1 MNSVLLNSA
10 RAISGWIVDIR
21 RTLHQ
26 HPEVKYEEVETSR
39 LVQKTLTELGIS
51 FRHSV
56 ARTGVVATLGTGSGP
71 CVALRADMDALP
83 IHEEADVEFPSR
95 IPGKMHACGH
105 DCHTAML
112 LGAAR
117 LLKERES
124 ELRGTVRLI
133 FQPAEEGGAGGARMI
148 EEGALQNPGVD
159 RVFGIHVWP
168 ELPTGF
174 IGGRTGTLMA
184 AVGSLRIS
192 VRGKGGHAAFPHMT
206 HDPVV
211 AMSQIICG
219 LQTVVAREMSP
230 FDPSVV
236 SITTLC
242 AGNAFNVIPQ
252 DVVATGTIRS
262 LTTEGLLRL
271 RAAIERIAVSIASAH
286 RCTATVERIDD
297 DPDYPATVN
306 DANSWAMVQKA
317 AADLVPLSQIVE
329 VPPVL
334 GGEDFA
340 YYAEKVPGCFVGLG
354 IRNEAIGAVEFVH
367 HPRFKVDE
375 AALPVGAALHTSFA
389 LHALKS

>member
-1 MNSVLLNSA
+1 MNSALLDSA
-10 RAISGWIVDIR
+10 REISGWIVGIR

-56 ARTGVVATLGTGSGP
+56 AKTGVVATLGTGSGP

-83 IHEEADVEFPSR
+83 IQEEADVEFPSR

-117 LLKERES
+117 LLKDREHD
-124 ELRGTVRLI
+124 LRGTVRLI

-148 EEGALQNPGVD
+148 EEGALQNPSVD

-168 ELPTGF
+168 ELPTGV

-184 AVGSLRIS
+184 AVGSLKIS

-206 HDPVV
+206 HDPIV
-211 AMSQIICG
+211 AMSQIVCG

-236 SITTLC
+236 SITTLR

-271 RAAIERIAVSIASAH
+271 RAAIERIATSIAAAH

-306 DANSWAMVQKA
+306 DAGSWALVQQA
-317 AADLVPLSQIVE
+317 AADLVPSSHIVE
-329 VPPVL
+329 VSPVL

-375 AALPVGAALHTSFA
+375 DALPVGAALHTSFA
-389 LHALKS
+389 LHALKA